1 MNQAL
6 QAAASCTLV
15 TLSLPNA
22 GQVMALRTSQRS
34 HTGEYLLSDLDGQ
47 NVYLTDLSP
56 DGKPPAQY
64 QVVELGAFGDWLAKP
79 EIAPAVAA
87 VLAAQADTAPLG
99 PISFARAVAYVA
111 KQSSTAAEAIEHA
124 LAQGRAAA
132 QSEADTEAAVRTLMS
147 S

>member
-1 MNQAL
+1 
-6 QAAASCTLV
+6 
-15 TLSLPNA
+15 
-22 GQVMALRTSQRS
+22 MALRTSQRS